1 MRYFLVEYVVA
12 ELDDIKHRGTV
23 LVNPLVDIYD
33 RLIVFDDA
41 EVANEYGMDQV
52 HVGHAVCEIPEHDAH
67 KIIMIEATEHHP
79 EWFNNPS

>member
-12 ELDDIKHRGTV
+12 DPEDIRHRGTI
-23 LVNPLVDIYD
+23 LVNPLVDIHN

-52 HVGHAVCEIPEHDAH
+52 HVGHAVCEIQEHDAH
-67 KIIMIEATEHHP
+67 NIMMVPATEHQP
-79 EWFNNPS
+79 EWFEGYM